1 MRLAEKVVFN
11 LAHELQRPG
20 FTLLYRH
27 VLRNQWKSKEELL
40 ENQTRR
46 LRRMIGFCYD
56 YIPYYRKKFRML
68 GLEPADI
75 QKLSDLER
83 IPPIDKREIISNKSD
98 FYPRGFRM
106 RFETRTT
113 GGTTGTPF
121 SFRMT
126 HRVRFLSAAL
136 LYRRWAAGGYHLGD
150 RILFFAGSSLIP
162 PKSKTLTKLANEVG
176 RNLRTVSS
184 FNISPATLDYCIDI
198 LKSWKP
204 RFLRGYPSSIVE
216 LARYVDELDIQLPH
230 LKAIFTTS
238 ENLYPHVR
246 AKIESV
252 FGTRVYDGYGAN
264 DGGVQSFECEHNR
277 MHICTERSILEVVD
291 DNNSAVVGT
300 QGRILATDLENYA
313 MPLIRYDLGDDAIAS
328 DDICTCGRGLPL
340 LDKLMGRTVSVFVT
354 PKGKLIHGWFFLY
367 LFWEIGEAVRDYKVT
382 QITEQDIEI
391 LIVPS
396 SNFEKSILKKIKEYI
411 RSNCAEWVVEIL
423 MVDDIPRTAS
433 GKKIFIESKVQSSKE
448 STT

>member
-1 MRLAEKVVFN
+1 MFN

-27 VLRNQWKSKEELL
+27 LLRNQWKSKEELL
-40 ENQTRR
+40 ENQARR
-46 LRRMIGFCYD
+46 LRHMIGFCYD
-56 YIPYYRKKFRML
+56 YVPYYRKKLKML
-68 GLEPADI
+68 GLEPADFQRI
-75 QKLSDLER
+75 SDLER

-98 FYPRGFRM
+98 FYPRGFRL
-106 RFETRTT
+106 RFDTRST

-136 LYRRWAAGGYHLGD
+136 LYRRWAAGGYNLGD

-162 PKSKTLTKLANEVG
+162 AKTKTFAKLANEVG

-184 FNISPATLDYCIDI
+184 FDISPATLDNCIDI
-198 LKSWKP
+198 LTSWTP
-204 RFLRGYPSSIVE
+204 RFIRGYPSSIVE
-216 LARYVDELDIQLPH
+216 LARYIDEHDIQVPPLR
-230 LKAIFTTS
+230 AIFTTS
-238 ENLYPHVR
+238 ENLYPKVK

-291 DNNSAVVGT
+291 DNDHAVVGK
-300 QGRILATDLENYA
+300 QGRILATDLENFA
-313 MPLIRYDLGDDAIAS
+313 MPLIRYSLGDEAIAS

-340 LDKLMGRTVSVFVT
+340 LEKILGRTVSVFVT

-367 LFWEIGEAVRDYKVT
+367 IFWEIGEIVRDYKVT
-382 QITEQDIEI
+382 QTTKQDIEI

-396 SNFEKSILKKIKEYI
+396 SNFDQSILKTIKDYI
-411 RSNCAEWVVEIL
+411 RSNCAEWVVEIIL
-423 MVDDIPRTAS
+423 VDDIPRTSS
-433 GKKIFIESKVQSSKE
+433 GKKIFIESRVQEQK
-448 STT
+448 